1 MNYKLLFFLTINYL
15 FNGISFG
22 QENSSH
28 CHKVEQI
35 LNYINQNHIDPHKLD
50 PEFNEVV
57 NQSFVRALDP
67 VGLYLASSDAKKV
80 KSYCLDLSDID
91 CNLNKDFMN
100 LIIDFYKNKLLSADS
115 MITAFPDQDL
125 DFTTND
131 TLVFTEPDKLVY
143 KLNQQALTAFWIK
156 YLRFQLLR
164 YYLSAYRTGDSTF
177 VKNEENL
184 TQNKGEL
191 MSYIRKKEKCRIS
204 HLLEY
209 PGGFDKYVFNLY
221 LNSITSSFDPHT
233 AYFSYNEKEQ
243 FESSLSTSKF
253 SFGAELDENEN
264 GEIFISR
271 MIPGGSAWRSK
282 ELKEGDVL
290 LKIRFP
296 RKEPIDLM
304 CSNLYEIEGLLYNSG
319 SDKIEVTARSPH
331 GLVKTAELKMEILE
345 SSENVVYSFVFESD
359 KKIGYIS
366 LPGFYTKPDETNPL
380 GCASDLVKEILKLKE
395 DHVDG
400 IILDVRNNGGGS
412 IIEAV
417 DLAGVFINSGP
428 LGIYKTNN
436 EDPTIIKDLNRGTIY
451 DGPLVLLVN
460 GFSASASEML
470 AGILQDY
477 NRAVVVGTKTFG
489 KASGQIILPLVKQG
503 SNHYAFNANNSPD
516 HDYLKLTTVK
526 YYQLNGSSYQAI
538 GIKPDITFPSH
549 SSYSIMNEAE
559 FPSAL
564 KNDSIEKE
572 VDFEPLAP
580 LPLDT
585 LCIRS
590 NSRIKDNKNF
600 TEYTALNDSIK
611 PLFSGNIY
619 IPLNFSFFQEHYS
632 KTIGFFS
639 RMDSLA
645 ARPNEYFS
653 IRNNSFDE
661 KILNYDEY
669 KRSIHS
675 DFIESLQKDYFIEES
690 YFIANDLIRT
700 LENKK

>member
-1 MNYKLLFFLTINYL
+1 MNYKLLFFLIINYL

-22 QENSSH
+22 QEKSSH

-35 LNYINQNHIDPHKLD
+35 LSYINQNHIDPHTLN
-50 PEFNEVV
+50 PEFNDVV
-57 NQSFVRALDP
+57 KKSFVQALDP
-67 VGLYLASSDAKKV
+67 FGLYFTSSDVLKIKN
-80 KSYCLDLSDID
+80 YCLDLSGID
-91 CNLNKDFMN
+91 CNLNKNFMN
-100 LIIDFYKNKLLSADS
+100 LIIDFYKNKLLWADS
-115 MITAFPDQDL
+115 MITALPDQEL
-125 DFTTND
+125 DFTVND

-143 KLNQQALTAFWIK
+143 KVNQQALAAYWIK
-156 YLRFQLLR
+156 YLRFQILS
-164 YYLSAYRTGDSTF
+164 YYVSAYKSEDSTF
-177 VKNEENL
+177 IKNYENFILKKEEL
-184 TQNKGEL
+184 I
-191 MSYIRKKEKCRIS
+191 SYIRVKEKCRIS

-209 PGGFDKYVFNLY
+209 PGGFDTYVFNLY
-221 LNSITSSFDPHT
+221 LNSITTSFDPHS
-233 AYFSYNEKEQ
+233 AYFSYNDKKL
-243 FESSLSTSKF
+243 FESSISTSKF

-271 MIPGGSAWRSK
+271 LIPGGPAWRSK

-345 SSENVVYSFVFESD
+345 SSENVVYSFVLEGD

-366 LPGFYTKPDETNPL
+366 LPGFYTEPDETNPL

-428 LGIYKTNN
+428 LGIYKAKN

-460 GFSASASEML
+460 GFSASASEIL
-470 AGILQDY
+470 AGILQEY
-477 NRAVVVGTKTFG
+477 NRAVVAGTKTFG

-503 SNHYAFNANNSPD
+503 SNPYAFNVNNSPA
-516 HDYLKLTTVK
+516 HDYLKITTVK
-526 YYQLNGSSYQAI
+526 YYQLNGSSYQAT
-538 GIKPDITFPSH
+538 GIKPDVPFPSH
-549 SSYSIMNEAE
+549 PSFFMMNEAE

-564 KNDSIEKE
+564 KNDSIAKK

-580 LPLDT
+580 LYLDS

-590 NSRIKDNKNF
+590 NSRIKNNKNF
-600 TEYTALNDSIK
+600 IEYSALNDSIK
-611 PLFSGNIY
+611 PLFSGNIS
-619 IPLNFSFFQEHYS
+619 IPLEFSLFQEHYS

-639 RMDSLA
+639 RIDSLA
-645 ARPNEYFS
+645 ARPNEYYS
-653 IRNNSFDE
+653 IRNNTFDE
-661 KILNYDEY
+661 KIILYDEY

-690 YFIANDLIRT
+690 YFITYDLIRT
-700 LENKK
+700 IEIQE

>member
-1 MNYKLLFFLTINYL
+1 MNYKLLFFLIINYL
-15 FNGISFG
+15 LIGISFG
-22 QENSSH
+22 QEKNPH
-28 CHKVEQI
+28 CVKVQQI
-35 LNYINQNHIDPHKLD
+35 LSYLNQNHIDPHTLNPDFNELVNQTFVKSLD
-50 PEFNEVV
+50 PI
-57 NQSFVRALDP
+57 
-67 VGLYLASSDAKKV
+67 GLFFSSSDVKKV
-80 KSYCLDLSDID
+80 KSYCLDLSDIN
-91 CNLNKDFMN
+91 CNLNKNFMN

-115 MITAFPDQDL
+115 MISTLSDQEI
-125 DFTTND
+125 DFTIID

-143 KLNQQALTAFWIK
+143 KVNQQALTEYWIK
-156 YLRFQLLR
+156 YLRFQILS
-164 YYLSAYRTGDSTF
+164 YYLSAFKSGDSTF
-177 VKNEENL
+177 VKNDENFIQKKEEL
-184 TQNKGEL
+184 I
-191 MSYIRKKEKCRIS
+191 SYIRLKEKCRIS

-209 PGGFDKYVFNLY
+209 PGGFDTYVFNLY
-221 LNSITSSFDPHT
+221 LNSITNSFDPHS

-271 MIPGGSAWRSK
+271 LIPGGSAWRSK

-296 RKEPIDLM
+296 SKEPIDLM

-331 GLVKTAELKMEILE
+331 GQVKTAELKMEILE
-345 SSENVVYSFVFESD
+345 SSENIVYSFVLEGD

-366 LPGFYTKPDETNPL
+366 LPGFYTEPDETNPL

-428 LGIYKTNN
+428 LGIYKAKN

-460 GFSASASEML
+460 GFSASASEIL

-503 SNHYAFNANNSPD
+503 SNHYAFNVNNSPD
-516 HDYLKLTTVK
+516 HDYLKITTVK

-549 SSYSIMNEAE
+549 SSFFRMNEAE
-559 FPSAL
+559 YPSAL
-564 KNDSIEKE
+564 KNDSIAKE

-580 LPLDT
+580 LHIDS
-585 LCIRS
+585 LCIHS
-590 NSRIKDNKNF
+590 NSRIKNNKNF
-600 TEYTALNDSIK
+600 IEFTALNDSIK
-611 PLFSGNIY
+611 HVFSDNIS
-619 IPLNFSFFQEHYS
+619 IPLEFNLFQEHYT
-632 KTIGFFS
+632 KTIGFFIK
-639 RMDSLA
+639 MDSLA
-645 ARPNEYFS
+645 ARPNQFYS
-653 IRNNSFDE
+653 IRNNTFDE
-661 KILNYDEY
+661 KIINYDEY

-675 DFIESLQKDYFIEES
+675 DFIESIKQDYFIEES
-690 YFIANDLIRT
+690 YFITNDLIRT
-700 LENKK
+700 IEVQK